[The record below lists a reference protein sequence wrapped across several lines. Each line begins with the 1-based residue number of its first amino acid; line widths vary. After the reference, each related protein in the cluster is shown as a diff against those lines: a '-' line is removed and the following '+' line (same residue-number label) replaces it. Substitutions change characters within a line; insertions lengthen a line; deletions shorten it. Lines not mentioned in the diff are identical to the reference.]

1 MVFSRCSSSQS
12 LYHSNCSLA
21 TAGSRESINLHIDH
35 GVKDTEEKKKDKGSS
50 VLFRVG
56 SFTKSLEMRGSVD
69 SSLVKNKSKEDV
81 RRTNS
86 SDEARHRKVSDPGAF
101 AKRLQFLEQ
110 RNSIISSEV
119 SIFR

>member
-1 MVFSRCSSSQS
+1 MVFSHCSSSQS

-35 GVKDTEEKKKDKGSS
+35 GVNDTEEKKKDKGSS

-86 SDEARHRKVSDPGAF
+86 SDEVRHRKVSDPGAF

-110 RNSIISSEV
+110 RSSIMSSEV